1 MTPPTLYVVAGP
13 NGSGKSTLT
22 KSGRFR
28 DVRIVDPD
36 RIAHRISPDDPQ
48 GAAGAAAREVIRAR
62 RAAIGAGEAFVVE
75 TTLAGKSTLRLMDD
89 ARAAGYRIELH
100 YVSVD
105 SVALAL
111 DRISNRVA
119 LGGHR
124 VPEEDVRRRFVRSLA
139 NLPEAMTRSDEAR
152 LYDNDSPDDPCREA
166 AILTRDAYRF
176 AENPPNWVTVAA
188 RRAGLA
194 VSE

>member
-36 RIAHRISPDDPQ
+36 EIAHRIAPDDPH
-48 GAAGAAAREVIRAR
+48 GAAK
-62 RAAIGAGEAFVVE
+62 AFVVE
-75 TTLAGKSTLRLMDD
+75 TTFAGKSTLRLMDD
-89 ARAAGYRIELH
+89 ARAAG
-100 YVSVD
+100 
-105 SVALAL
+105 
-111 DRISNRVA
+111 DRI
-119 LGGHR
+119 GHP

-152 LYDNDSPDDPCREA
+152 LYDNGSPDDPCREA
-166 AILTRDAYRF
+166 AILTRNAYRF
-176 AENPPNWVTVAA
+176 VENPPNWVTVAA
-188 RRAGLA
+188 RLA

>member
-36 RIAHRISPDDPQ
+36 GIAHRIAPDDPH
-48 GAAGAAAREVIRAR
+48 
-62 RAAIGAGEAFVVE
+62 GAGEAFVVE

-100 YVSVD
+100 YVSVE
-105 SVALAL
+105 SVAQAL

-119 LGGHR
+119 LGGHP

-152 LYDNDSPDDPCREA
+152 LYDNGSPDDPCREA

>member
-1 MTPPTLYVVAGP
+1 MTPPTLYIVAGP

-22 KSGRFR
+22 KSGLFR

-36 RIAHRISPDDPQ
+36 GIAHRIAPDNPQ
-48 GAAGAAAREVIRAR
+48 VAAGA
-62 RAAIGAGEAFVVE
+62 AFVVE

-111 DRISNRVA
+111 ARISNRVA
-119 LGGHR
+119 LGGHP

-152 LYDNDSPDDPCREA
+152 LYDNGSPDDPCREA

-176 AENPPNWVTVAA
+176 AENPPNRVTVAV
-188 RRAGLA
+188 RRAGLTGA
-194 VSE
+194 E